1 MASFQSVKEA
11 RNLLFD
17 EDDYVCNIHD
27 LDHGPMAL
35 STIEKFDKREEGALQ
50 VADALPDSLPI
61 LSLATPDEAI
71 NLRDLHNDRPLVIT
85 FGSFSW
91 RPWRAKASVVQKIAE
106 DYHGKVDVVAIYIS
120 EAHSTDEWSLY
131 SDVTW
136 KQPQTIEER
145 IGLATKHAG
154 RLHGDEIQLYV
165 DTMANTVESS
175 FAAWPE
181 RLYIIDS
188 AGKIGYKGLNGPD
201 GYLPEEVR
209 SWLEAN
215 VAV

>member
-1 MASFQSVKEA
+1 VASKIDQSSRRSKKDRTLPRQAGNQDQVVAMASFQSVKEA

-85 FGSFSW
+85 FGSFS
-91 RPWRAKASVVQKIAE
+91 
-106 DYHGKVDVVAIYIS
+106 
-120 EAHSTDEWSLY
+120 
-131 SDVTW
+131 
-136 KQPQTIEER
+136 
-145 IGLATKHAG
+145 
-154 RLHGDEIQLYV
+154 
-165 DTMANTVESS
+165 
-175 FAAWPE
+175 
-181 RLYIIDS
+181 
-188 AGKIGYKGLNGPD
+188 
-201 GYLPEEVR
+201 
-209 SWLEAN
+209 
-215 VAV
+215 